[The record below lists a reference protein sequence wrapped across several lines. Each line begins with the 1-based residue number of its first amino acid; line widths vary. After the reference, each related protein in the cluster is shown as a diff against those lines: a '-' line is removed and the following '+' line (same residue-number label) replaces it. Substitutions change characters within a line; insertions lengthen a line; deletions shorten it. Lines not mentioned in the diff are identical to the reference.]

1 MKKILCLALSI
12 LALAACHKESPS
24 YIVQVSLGSWDH
36 ADYTAAQVISRIDTV
51 NSIIPVGKVI
61 IGWTADKA
69 IYREVGDYLHS
80 KGIKMLLW
88 LPVFA
93 ETEGVCDNSPAV
105 DLWGRTPANYDLT
118 AGEGFRFNC
127 PSDPRN
133 VANVVGLYDRLFSD
147 CGFDGVFLDR
157 IRSQSFVGG
166 VSGVLSCGCPICR
179 ERYAAEGVDLD
190 AVRAAYDAAGD
201 SFFEVTADSA
211 GDSFFDVTADSAGDS
226 FFDVTADSAGDAS
239 PAVTAY
245 ERGFRLSNPIAAD
258 FFRAKGKIVSGS
270 VAAVADSLRGRGLE
284 IGLDL
289 YAPFMAP
296 FVGQDYEILSE
307 HAAFIKPMLYRKT
320 FAPAGMGFEY
330 DLLRKAV
337 PGASGYPVIEMSA
350 DFLDSQLD
358 AMAPYPCEKYP
369 GIEINYREGIVPTS
383 PEYVR
388 ESLEHVMAH
397 HFQGGVL
404 SWNIMEAPDS
414 HIAALK

>member
-1 MKKILCLALSI
+1 MKKILCLILSL
-12 LALAACHKESPS
+12 LALAACHKERPS
-24 YIVQVSLGSWDH
+24 YIVQVSLGSWNH

-51 NSIIPVGKVI
+51 SSIIPVGKVI

-105 DLWGRTPANYDLT
+105 DLWGRTPANYDLA

-133 VANVVGLYDRLFSD
+133 AANVVGIYDRLFSD

-166 VSGVLSCGCPICR
+166 VSGVLACGCPICR

-190 AVRAAYDAAGD
+190 AVRAAYD
-201 SFFEVTADSA
+201 SA
-211 GDSFFDVTADSAGDS
+211 GDSFFDVAAN
-226 FFDVTADSAGDAS
+226 
-239 PAVTAY
+239 
-245 ERGFRLSNPIAAD
+245 ERGFRLSNPIATD

-307 HAAFIKPMLYRKT
+307 HADFIKPMLYRKT

-337 PGASGYPVIEMSA
+337 PDASGYPAIEMSA
-350 DFLDSQLD
+350 EFLDSQLD

-388 ESLEHVMAH
+388 ESLKHVMAH
-397 HFQGGVL
+397 HFQGAVL

-414 HIAALK
+414 HIAALR

>member
-1 MKKILCLALSI
+1 MKKILCLILSL
-12 LALAACHKESPS
+12 LALAACKKEIPS
-24 YIVQVSLGSWDH
+24 YIVQVSLGSWNH

-51 NSIIPVGKVI
+51 SSIIPVGKVI

-80 KGIKMLLW
+80 KDIKMLLW

-105 DLWGRTPANYDLT
+105 DLWGRTPANYDLA

-166 VSGVLSCGCPICR
+166 VSGVLNCGCPICR

-190 AVRAAYDAAGD
+190 AVRAAYEA
-201 SFFEVTADSA
+201 A
-211 GDSFFDVTADSAGDS
+211 GDSFFDVNSYDGA
-226 FFDVTADSAGDAS
+226 
-239 PAVTAY
+239 
-245 ERGFRLSNPIAAD
+245 FRLSNPLAAD
-258 FFRAKGKIVSGS
+258 FFRTKGKIVSGS

-307 HAAFIKPMLYRKT
+307 HADFIKPMLYRKT

-330 DLLRKAV
+330 ELLRQAV
-337 PGASGYPVIEMSA
+337 PGASGYPDIEMSA
-350 DFLDSQLD
+350 EFLDSQLD
-358 AMAPYPCEKYP
+358 AMAPYPCDKYP

-388 ESLEHVMAH
+388 ESLKHVMAH
-397 HFQGGVL
+397 HFQGAVL

-414 HIAALK
+414 HIAALR